1 MRSFAVCC
9 VFVAA
14 ACTPAPAGPS
24 YAGSLPP
31 GTNLDLAGTFK
42 LSPDGALRLALA
54 RPCLMTKVSVDGP
67 SDSNC
72 DRATL
77 DSLRV
82 TARTPW
88 GQDIAGTWDGPAYV
102 TFRIDWAAAA
112 AGGIDPLADDAAAVV
127 ARPWQVSGT
136 QWTPTADEAAAILK
150 HIGEAAGIETELVK
164 GGAAPSLEVAA
175 FEIDGGVL
183 HAGEPATLVVRIAN
197 RGPGTAYR
205 VVATTRSS
213 IEALHDRRLS
223 FGAIKP
229 GTDKVRKLQVTL
241 PASETAHDTML
252 VLALSEGNGAA
263 PRNASR
269 RIPIAPS
276 TAAPALAMHCAIV
289 GHEVARPDLDAGQNL
304 MVRCQVENTGNAE
317 ARQVN
322 VDAAIGDGAQGHSAP
337 QPVPAAG
344 RATIDVAIT
353 VPRGLPINAPVEIA
367 ITARDRASS
376 RSARATVV
384 GVVRKPRLCEPGQL
398 TRAQYQAKIAELRTA
413 VTAGDLTQAQFDRYD
428 AELVACLK

>member
-1 MRSFAVCC
+1 MRGLAFC
-9 VFVAA
+9 VLIAA
-14 ACTPAPAGPS
+14 ACVPLPAARLFDGP
-24 YAGSLPP
+24 LPP
-31 GTNLDLAGTFK
+31 RTELDMTGTFS
-42 LSPDGALRLALA
+42 LSHHGELKLALLRSCTMFA
-54 RPCLMTKVSVDGP
+54 ASTDRPSGSTS
-67 SDSNC
+67 C

-77 DSLRV
+77 DRVRV

-88 GQDIAGTWDGPAYV
+88 GHDIVGTWNGPADL
-102 TFRIDWAAAA
+102 TFRVDWAATDL
-112 AGGIDPLADDAAAVV
+112 DPLADDAAALA
-127 ARPWQVSGT
+127 ARTWQISGT
-136 QWTPTADEAAAILK
+136 EWTPTADEAAAILK
-150 HIGEAAGIETELVK
+150 HISASTGTETELVR
-164 GGAAPSLEVAA
+164 GGAAPSLEVTG

-183 HAGEPATLVVRIAN
+183 HVGEPATLVVRIAN

-213 IEALHDRRLS
+213 IEALHGRRLS

-229 GTDKVRKLQVTL
+229 GADKIRTLQVTL
-241 PASETAHDTML
+241 PAAETAHDTML

-263 PRNASR
+263 PHNASR
-269 RIPIAPS
+269 RIPIDSS
-276 TAAPALAMHCAIV
+276 TAAPVLAMRCAIV
-289 GHEVARPDLDAGQNL
+289 GHEGARPELDAGHNL
-304 MVRCQVENTGNAE
+304 TVRCQVENTGNAD

-322 VDAAIGDGAQGHSAP
+322 LDAAIGDAAQGHSAP
-337 QPVPAAG
+337 QPVPARG

-367 ITARDRASS
+367 ITAHDRASP

-413 VTAGDLTQAQFDRYD
+413 VTAGDITQAQFDRYD